1 MRRGGLSADLRET
14 AMEGLFVILICQL
27 IGEIVV
33 RTLGLSMPAPA
44 LGIML
49 LAAYLWLADWK
60 AGSQDNAAHTRI
72 SGVADT
78 LLKNL
83 GVLFVPLGVGVMQNY
98 RLIYDYAGTIV
109 IAVVVSTVVTLM
121 VTVGAFLL
129 ASRLIGAKG
138 VANGH

>member
-1 MRRGGLSADLRET
+1 
-14 AMEGLFVILICQL
+14 MEGLFVILVCQL

-33 RTLGLSMPAPA
+33 RTLDLSMPAPA
-44 LGIML
+44 LGIVL
-49 LAAYLWLADWK
+49 LLVYLWFADRS
-60 AGSQDNAAHTRI
+60 AGSGDGAAHTRV

-98 RLIYDYAGTIV
+98 RLIHDYAGTIV
-109 IAVVVSTVVTLM
+109 IAVVVSTIVTLI

-129 ASRLIGAKG
+129 ASRLFGAEG
-138 VANGH
+138 TGDGH

>member
-1 MRRGGLSADLRET
+1 
-14 AMEGLFVILICQL
+14 MEGLFVILVCQL

-33 RTLGLSMPAPA
+33 RTLDLSMPAPA
-44 LGIML
+44 LGILL
-49 LAAYLWLADWK
+49 LAAYLWFADWR
-60 AGSQDNAAHTRI
+60 AGSEDGAAHVSV

-109 IAVVVSTVVTLM
+109 IAVVVSTIVTLM

-129 ASRLIGAKG
+129 ASQLFGAKG
-138 VANGH
+138 AGNGH

>member
-1 MRRGGLSADLRET
+1 
-14 AMEGLFVILICQL
+14 MEGLFVILLCQL

-33 RTLGLSMPAPA
+33 RTLSLSMPAPA
-44 LGIML
+44 LGIVL
-49 LAAYLWLADWK
+49 LLAYLWFADK
-60 AGSQDNAAHTRI
+60 RAGTEDGTAHTRV

-98 RLIYDYAGTIV
+98 RLVYEYAGTIV
-109 IAVVVSTVVTLM
+109 IAVVVSTILTLL

-129 ASRLIGAKG
+129 ASKLSGAEG
-138 VANGH
+138 TGDGH

>member
-1 MRRGGLSADLRET
+1 
-14 AMEGLFVILICQL
+14 MEGLFVILVCQL

-33 RTLGLSMPAPA
+33 RTLDLSMPAPA
-44 LGIML
+44 LGIVL
-49 LAAYLWLADWK
+49 LAVYLWLADWK
-60 AGSQDNAAHTRI
+60 AGSQDSPAHVRV
-72 SGVADT
+72 SGVADA

-109 IAVVVSTVVTLM
+109 IAVVVSTIVTLM

-129 ASRLIGAKG
+129 ASRLFGAKG
-138 VANGH
+138 AGNGH

>member
-1 MRRGGLSADLRET
+1 
-14 AMEGLFVILICQL
+14 MEGLFVILVCQL

-33 RTLGLSMPAPA
+33 RTLDLSMPAPA
-44 LGIML
+44 LGIVL
-49 LAAYLWLADWK
+49 LAAYLWFADRK
-60 AGSQDNAAHTRI
+60 DGAAHTRV

-138 VANGH
+138 AGNGH

>member
-1 MRRGGLSADLRET
+1 
-14 AMEGLFVILICQL
+14 MEGLFVILVCQL

-33 RTLGLSMPAPA
+33 RTLDLSMPAPA
-44 LGIML
+44 LGIVL
-49 LAAYLWLADWK
+49 LLAYLWLADK
-60 AGSQDNAAHTRI
+60 RTGSEDGAAHTRV

-109 IAVVVSTVVTLM
+109 IAVVVSTLVTLM

-129 ASRLIGAKG
+129 VSRVCGAKG
-138 VANGH
+138 AGDGH

>member
-1 MRRGGLSADLRET
+1 
-14 AMEGLFVILICQL
+14 MEGLFVILVCQL

-33 RTLGLSMPAPA
+33 RTLDLSMPAPA

-49 LAAYLWLADWK
+49 LLAYLWFADWR
-60 AGSQDNAAHTRI
+60 AGSEDSPAHTRI

-98 RLIYDYAGTIV
+98 RLIYDYAGTIIV
-109 IAVVVSTVVTLM
+109 VVVVSTIVTLM

-129 ASRLIGAKG
+129 ASRLFGAEG
-138 VANGH
+138 AGNGH